1 MCVCLCL
8 CLWEREREWE
18 FIFYIYST
26 WYQGTCM
33 KVKAYWTSACCS
45 ITLSTHLSAV
55 SLSLSL
61 SLSLFLKHW
70 NCTDMAPTK
79 WGFFVWA
86 DDSKLLLCTK
96 RSEWN
101 RTLFFSPLPYSFCA
115 WSFKEYP
122 NLDFV
127 TLLLSLIISMLHCDV
142 WFCAD
147 VILCEALIWVLLSF
161 LFIYLIVFV
170 LLSIRFFCVFFFLCT
185 WFFPEI
191 LVSVHG
197 KFMAFLIFFFP
208 FWNSIHFHS
217 HVIKFWLIHG
227 YF

>member
-8 CLWEREREWE
+8 CLWERERERE
-18 FIFYIYST
+18 SESLYFIYIVHDT
-26 WYQGTCM
+26 KELAWKLKLIGQ
-33 KVKAYWTSACCS
+33 VRVVP
-45 ITLSTHLSAV
+45 LHLV
-55 SLSLSL
+55 RIYRPSLSLSL

-185 WFFPEI
+185 WFFPGI

-197 KFMAFLIFFFP
+197 KFMAFFIFFFL
-208 FWNSIHFHS
+208 FEIVFIFI
-217 HVIKFWLIHG
+217 VM
-227 YF
+227 